1 MIKHQTTPFPHSM
14 QGLTKPFVMADF
26 ALHLNKLISIMPFV
40 AAIDLIDILVTRH
53 AGCRIMLSFSYDV

>member
-1 MIKHQTTPFPHSM
+1 M
-14 QGLTKPFVMADF
+14 VDF

-53 AGCRIMLSFSYDV
+53 AGCRIMLSFSYDVLLILSPFQSL

>member
-1 MIKHQTTPFPHSM
+1 
-14 QGLTKPFVMADF
+14 MADF

-53 AGCRIMLSFSYDV
+53 AGCRIMLSFSYDVLLILSPFQSL

>member
-1 MIKHQTTPFPHSM
+1 MCIA
-14 QGLTKPFVMADF
+14 LVMADF

-53 AGCRIMLSFSYDV
+53 AGCRIMLSFSYDVLLILSPFQSL